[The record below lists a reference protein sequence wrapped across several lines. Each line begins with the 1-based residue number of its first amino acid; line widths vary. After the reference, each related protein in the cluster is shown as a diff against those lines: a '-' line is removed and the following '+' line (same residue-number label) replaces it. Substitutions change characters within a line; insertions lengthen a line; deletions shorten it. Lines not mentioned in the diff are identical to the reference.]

1 MINVLQVQVW
11 LQRQLFLAQARVQLY
26 EILLL
31 QLRNR
36 RGVDTALENIREVY
50 SKGGTRSNA
59 HTQLASEALAALAD
73 NRPGHRIEDVLR
85 RWLPSNE
92 AALLHTGL
100 RTGAL
105 ESSLEQAIVTARTFA
120 VIRSATL
127 QCIAYPLFFLAL
139 MAGIVGTFSSE
150 VMPVLLKIVPESRLT
165 GPLAFM
171 HGLSLVVNTYGLLIL
186 LSGVAVMALIAWS
199 LPDYTA
205 GGRRFLDKLPPWS
218 VYRTLQ
224 GAAFLTNMGSLMKA
238 QVNQA
243 ESLLILQGFASPWLQ
258 QRIAATRRELAGG
271 ASFGEALSRT
281 GYGFPSEDAI
291 AHIRLLVI
299 GDGAAEALARFGEWW
314 IGEAARQVALITLLI
329 KAFCLLTMLMFI
341 ITMALA
347 IETLQ
352 SLLSLPA

>member
-1 MINVLQVQVW
+1 MNSFRQIQVF
-11 LQRQLFLAQARVQLY
+11 LQRQCFLAQARVQLY

-50 SKGGTRSNA
+50 SGGGKRTNA
-59 HTQLASEALAALAD
+59 HTQLATEALAALAD
-73 NRPGHRIEDVLR
+73 NRPGHQFEDVLM
-85 RWLPSNE
+85 RWLPDNE

-105 ESSLEQAIVTARTFA
+105 ESALEQAIVTARTFA

-127 QCIAYPLFFLAL
+127 QCIAYPLFFIAL
-139 MAGIVGTFSSE
+139 MAGIVGMFSSE
-150 VMPVLLKIVPESRLT
+150 VMPVLLKIIPASRLT
-165 GPLAFM
+165 GTLAFM
-171 HGLSLVVNTYGLLIL
+171 HGLSQVVNDYGLLIL
-186 LSGVAVMALIAWS
+186 LAGLALMALIFWS
-199 LPDYTA
+199 LSDYT
-205 GGRRFLDKLPPWS
+205 GRGRRVLDRLPPWS
-218 VYRTLQ
+218 VYRILQ

-243 ESLLILQGFASPWLQ
+243 ESLTILESFASPWLR
-258 QRIAATRRELAGG
+258 QRIAATRHALATG
-271 ASFGEALSRT
+271 ATFGEALSRT
-281 GYGFPSEDAI
+281 GYDFPSEEAI

-299 GDGAAEALARFGEWW
+299 GDGAADALARFGEWW

-329 KAFCLLTMLMFI
+329 KASSLLTMMAFI

-352 SLLSLPA
+352 TLLSMPL